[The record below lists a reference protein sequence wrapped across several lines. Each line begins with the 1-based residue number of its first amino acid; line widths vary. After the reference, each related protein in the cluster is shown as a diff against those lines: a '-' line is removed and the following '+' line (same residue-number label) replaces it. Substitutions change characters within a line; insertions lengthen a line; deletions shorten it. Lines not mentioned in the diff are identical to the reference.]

1 MCECVC
7 EGGGGGGRGEGK
19 GGEGSGEER
28 TYAGGLTALVF
39 AALNFGLLV
48 FLVNFSTNFEFNVHN
63 FPQRR
68 CNDH

>member
-1 MCECVC
+1 MCVC
-7 EGGGGGGRGEGK
+7 GGGGGGRGER
-19 GGEGSGEER
+19 GGENICGWFES
-28 TYAGGLTALVF
+28 TCICCPQL
-39 AALNFGLLV
+39 GLLV